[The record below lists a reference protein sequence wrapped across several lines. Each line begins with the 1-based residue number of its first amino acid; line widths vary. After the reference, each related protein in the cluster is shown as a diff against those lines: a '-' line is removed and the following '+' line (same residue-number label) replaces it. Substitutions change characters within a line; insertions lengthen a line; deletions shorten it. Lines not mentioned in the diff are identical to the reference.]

1 MNRLKW
7 LFTAIA
13 ILSLAILPAWAAGS
27 PVQLTAQQS
36 IAGPGGPANVAVHN
50 TGILSSAGPRQ
61 ERDSLALAG
70 LSLLLIGAALRRGTR
85 REVPQHTPAMSDA
98 LVGQTHL
105 PLAS

>member
-7 LFTAIA
+7 LFTPIA
-13 ILSLAILPAWAAGS
+13 ILSLAILPAWAARS
-27 PVQLTAQQS
+27 LVQLTAQQS
-36 IAGPGGPANVAVHN
+36 IARPGGPAVAVHN
-50 TGILSSAGPRQ
+50 SGVLSPAGPRQ

-70 LSLLLIGAALRRGTR
+70 LSLLLIGTAVRRGTR
-85 REVPQHTPAMSDA
+85 REVVQHTPVVSDA